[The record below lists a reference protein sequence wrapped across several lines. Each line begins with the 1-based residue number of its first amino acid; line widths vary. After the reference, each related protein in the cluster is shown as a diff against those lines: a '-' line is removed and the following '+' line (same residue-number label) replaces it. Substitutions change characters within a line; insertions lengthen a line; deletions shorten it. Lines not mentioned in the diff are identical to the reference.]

1 MHSGGQAGGTETRNG
16 GYPDGTWQPA
26 QTDERGIWNVKLLIN
41 TTTFNKYKQFCGP
54 LLKKSFY

>member
-41 TTTFNKYKQFCGP
+41 KLSISTSNFVGHF
-54 LLKKSFY
+54 